1 MPSSPWNTDKE
12 FAKAL
17 CKEEPLAKKQFQ
29 DKHYQ
34 SLLYIAVKKLEPKS
48 MDDDSGS
55 FVHFDKKTKSI
66 KIHRLPNE
74 VMEAYSFLSKYA
86 ITASCNYQGLNGSK
100 FSTYMYSVLNGNFCR
115 LAYIRQKKGDVNYV
129 PRCIG
134 ELDAKYHQMLIGLRK
149 KQNRDIICRDLEI
162 DPLQYDNMKKEIIS
176 TLNTHGLEY
185 LSPIEVDVLGREIS
199 NQDDNSEGITDRQRA
214 DIPNQDDALEL
225 EELINA
231 LNGTV
236 RNYDAQKVIFL
247 SLYWG
252 KYLTSRQLFDAYKN
266 KPVLKNILKDL
277 NIKSH
282 QDIAGAVNSIVK
294 DLLNIFNEK
303 YPDEFPNLDRDF
315 ARFKEV
321 IKNFF
326 QKIYKNE

>member
-1 MPSSPWNTDKE
+1 MSSYPWNTE
-12 FAKAL
+12 LEYAKAL
-17 CKEEPLAKKQFQ
+17 CKEDPIAKKHFQ

-48 MDDDSGS
+48 IDNDSGS
-55 FVHFDKKTKSI
+55 FVSFDKKTKSI
-66 KIHRLPNE
+66 KIHRLPDE

-86 ITASCNYQGLNGSK
+86 ITASCNYRGFNGSK

-115 LAYIRQKKGDVNYV
+115 LEYIRLKKGDVNYI
-129 PRCIG
+129 PRCIR
-134 ELDAKYHQMLIGLRK
+134 ELDDKYHHMLVRLRK

-162 DPLQYDNMKKEIIS
+162 DPLQYGNMKNEIIS
-176 TLNTHGLEY
+176 TLSNHGLEY

-199 NQDDNSEGITDRQRA
+199 NQDDNGEDIIDRQRA

-231 LNGTV
+231 LNSSV
-236 RNYDAQKVIFL
+236 RDYDAQKTIFL

-252 KYLTSRQLFDAYKN
+252 QYLTSRQLFNAYKN
-266 KPVLKNILKDL
+266 KPLLKKILKDL

-282 QDIAGAVNSIVK
+282 QDIAGSVNNIVK
-294 DLLNIFNEK
+294 DLLKIFNKK
-303 YPDEFPNLDRDF
+303 YPNEFQNLDRDF
-315 ARFKEV
+315 ARFKEL